1 MQSHLKFMVLP
12 PFPGKLRHNT
22 ANMYN
27 VYQLSFF
34 FIPRLLPL
42 KFVLVRF
49 LDAEI

>member
-22 ANMYN
+22 ANMYIN
-27 VYQLSFF
+27 YPFF
-34 FIPRLLPL
+34 FIPRLLSL